1 MEKISKGK
9 EMISQREIVLLSF
22 PFSDLRTSKVR
33 PAIVV
38 SNDEYN
44 SKFDDIIAVPLT
56 TNLKFRDY
64 AFVITGRDLEWGE
77 LIKES
82 NVKVD
87 RIFSVDKKLVRLAIG
102 RVNMNIH
109 RRIREI
115 ISELIK

>member
-1 MEKISKGK
+1 
-9 EMISQREIVLLSF
+9 MISQREIILLSF

-38 SNDEYN
+38 SNDNYN
-44 SKFDDIIAVPLT
+44 SRFDDIIAVPLT

-64 AFVITGRDLEWGE
+64 AFVITNKDLDQGR
-77 LIKES
+77 LIKDS

-87 RIFSVDKKLVRLAIG
+87 RIFSVDKKLVRFTIG
-102 RVNMNIH
+102 RVNRNTH
-109 RRIREI
+109 RKIKEI

>member
-1 MEKISKGK
+1 
-9 EMISQREIVLLSF
+9 MISQREIVLLSF

-38 SNDEYN
+38 STDGYN

-64 AFVITGRDLEWGE
+64 AFVITSMDLESGK

-87 RIFSVDKKLVRLAIG
+87 RIFSVDKKLVRLTIG
-102 RVNMNIH
+102 RVNRNVH
-109 RRIREI
+109 RRIKEI

>member
-1 MEKISKGK
+1 M
-9 EMISQREIVLLSF
+9 
-22 PFSDLRTSKVR
+22 RTSKIR
-33 PAIVV
+33 PAIVI

-44 SKFDDIIAVPLT
+44 GKFDDIVAVPLT

-64 AFVITGRDLEWGE
+64 TFVITSKDLEWGE

-82 NVKVD
+82 NVKAD
-87 RIFSVDKKLVRLAIG
+87 RIFSVDKKLVRLTIG
-102 RVNMNIH
+102 RVNRNIH